1 MYCMP
6 RFSPQKNPPSRS
18 PSRTPVKLYNT
29 CLSDLCLICDLNLK
43 KETKTVYFNVK
54 SCPYLSQVIRHVPDS
69 TKESESSVKKAQA
82 AQLVLEDIAKNY
94 QDASKAAKFRGCASV
109 RVKRQLANSSPK
121 NCAG

>member
-1 MYCMP
+1 MLNRVTTC
-6 RFSPQKNPPSRS
+6 N
-18 PSRTPVKLYNT
+18 KLFVMF
-29 CLSDLCLICDLNLK
+29 LIRLRNRDGIYRPFK
-43 KETKTVYFNVK
+43 RK
-54 SCPYLSQVIRHVPDS
+54 I
-69 TKESESSVKKAQA
+69 ESSVKKAQA